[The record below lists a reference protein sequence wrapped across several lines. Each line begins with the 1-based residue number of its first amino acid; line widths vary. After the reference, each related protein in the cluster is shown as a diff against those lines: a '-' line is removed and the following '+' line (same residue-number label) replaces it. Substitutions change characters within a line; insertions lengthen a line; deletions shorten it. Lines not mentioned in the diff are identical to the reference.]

1 MFPIYFNAKPSI
13 LQQLVQ
19 TNGIYQKWRIL
30 VRTLDSKKLKG
41 EVNVRYLQ
49 KYDKC
54 AILRNFPR

>member
-1 MFPIYFNAKPSI
+1 MFPIYFNVKPSI

-19 TNGIYQKWRIL
+19 TNGIYQKCRIL
-30 VRTLDSKKLKG
+30 VKTLDSEKLKG

-49 KYDKC
+49 KYEKC